1 MTPPP
6 TPSIVFSP
14 RQPPPVVRHL
24 PQISL
29 KEGLPIPT
37 EKIPEAV
44 AAPSTTAMMT
54 EPRVVATPVLS
65 ADRRIISPHH
75 VGIASVAV
83 FLLSTLPFLLL
94 LRSRVREGM
103 TRILRA
109 THRIRLDSVVML
121 EEGKRGVEDLD
132 RSLIL
137 EAREVGLKRVTPLT
151 VVEVGRVDGESVV
164 K

>member
-6 TPSIVFSP
+6 TPSIVFSA

-24 PQISL
+24 PRISL
-29 KEGLPIPT
+29 KGDLPIPT

-44 AAPSTTAMMT
+44 AAPSTMAMMIA
-54 EPRVVATPVLS
+54 PRVVATPVLS
-65 ADRRIISPHH
+65 AGRRIISLHH

-94 LRSRVREGM
+94 LRLPVRVDM

-109 THRIRLDSVVML
+109 THRIRLDSVVVL

-132 RSLIL
+132 RSLFL
-137 EAREVGLKRVTPLT
+137 GAREVGLKRVTPLT
-151 VVEVGRVDGESVV
+151 VVEVGRVDGESIVA
-164 K
+164 